1 MRKIMNK
8 SGKQNMVA
16 WMIGIVAIVA
26 LLVFVAYPMISQNTS
41 GNTVEQII
49 AAGGCETEPY
59 ITNNTFNEY
68 SRGTGVGVVYS
79 YVLDGSDASA
89 RTLTPGSSGTT
100 FSIGDKGQILSVL
113 TGYNDRVDNFEIT
126 KCGGNEFTNY
136 ISEGDTITLALL
148 TKNFATPTN
157 IADAS
162 SAVNLTD
169 GGASTSATFYIEV
182 QGTRDKS
189 TGQVLLTLEANSTEV
204 DTISINA
211 DSSGAKVIESNSGV
225 YDGLDLFVAEG
236 TAPST
241 KFAFVVDSAEDG
253 EIDRY
258 QMTATAESGEILGA
272 GDATGFL
279 YVNAYAGQWFTNPDG
294 EFEFGWED
302 ADGTAKYE
310 QKASD
315 SDALFS

>member
-1 MRKIMNK
+1 MNK
-8 SGKQNMVA
+8 SGKQNTVA

-26 LLVFVAYPMISQNTS
+26 LLIFVAYPMVSQSTS
-41 GNTVEQII
+41 SKTVEQII
-49 AAGGCETEPY
+49 ASGGCDTEPY
-59 ITNNTFNEY
+59 IANSTFNEY
-68 SRGTGVGVVYS
+68 SRGTSVGVAYS
-79 YVLDGSDASA
+79 YVLDRSDASA
-89 RTLTPGSSGTT
+89 RTLTPGNSGTT
-100 FSIGDKGQILSVL
+100 FSLGDKGKILSSL
-113 TGYNDRVDNFEIT
+113 AGYIDQVDDFEIT
-126 KCGGNEFTNY
+126 KCGANEFTNY
-136 ISEGDTITLALL
+136 VKEGDAITLALL

-182 QGTRDKS
+182 QGVRDKS

-211 DSSGAKVIESNSGV
+211 DSAGAKVIESNSGV
-225 YDGLDLFVAEG
+225 YDGLDLFSAEG
-236 TAPST
+236 TAPSA

-253 EIDRY
+253 AIDRY
-258 QMTATAESGEILGA
+258 QMTVTAESGEALGA
-272 GDATGFL
+272 SDATGFL
-279 YVNAYAGQWFTNPDG
+279 HVNAYAGQWFTNPDG
-294 EFEFGWED
+294 DFEFGWED

-310 QKASD
+310 QVASD